1 MRSKRIRAA
10 SIGAA
15 VVVVVAGGAALL
27 GGRAEAPTFREQICG
42 LPPEWL
48 TFVKRGYFADRSG
61 HISILPK
68 PPAYMQTGAG
78 GWSHSGPWPYLVDI
92 PLAFYGPGIL
102 PETGRVEGPA
112 TLADIAPTIA
122 TMLHGSI
129 QTDDGAPLQEVASI
143 GTELLE
149 REPPRLV
156 VTIVWDG
163 GGWNVLENWP
173 GDWKN
178 LLHAMEQGVS
188 YENATVGSSPS
199 VTPAVHTTL
208 GTGFFPDTHGITS
221 VPVRDER
228 GEVVDAFLD
237 GESSRFIQVPALAER
252 WDEQNGNEALVGM
265 IGYEPWHLGMIG
277 KGAEKPGG
285 DKDHAAW
292 LDTETNEWKT
302 NPEHYE
308 LPRSLEGAADL
319 DALTQEL
326 DLEDGKDDDRWEG
339 VPLDDRAR
347 LEETPAFIKYHG
359 EALKAMIRDEGYGDD
374 EITDLV
380 FTNFK
385 QIDRLGHYFNFD
397 SPEVNAALLAT
408 DEVLGDLIGFLDE
421 EVGRDRWVVVVTADH
436 GQQPDAP
443 DVNGYGIDPNEI
455 EKDIDA
461 EFGPITRAV
470 WPTEVFLLEDEME
483 KRGVTVAE
491 VARFISDY
499 RLRDNEPGS
508 RFTGVF
514 EPGNRLFDLAV
525 PARLLPDVDSMCPAE
540 EK

>member
-1 MRSKRIRAA
+1 MRDRRARA
-10 SIGAA
+10 VSIGA
-15 VVVVVAGGAALL
+15 VVLLVVAGGAALL
-27 GGRAEAPTFREQICG
+27 RSRTEVPTFQEQACG
-42 LPPEWL
+42 LPQEWL
-48 TFVKRGYFADRSG
+48 TFVQRGYFADRSG

-78 GWSHSGPWPYLVDI
+78 GWSHSGPWPHLVDI
-92 PLAFYGPGIL
+92 PLVFYGPGFL
-102 PETGRVEGPA
+102 PETGQVEGPA

-122 TMLHGSI
+122 TMLRGSI
-129 QTDDGAPLQEVASI
+129 QTDDGAPLEEVATI

-173 GDWKN
+173 GDWEN
-178 LLHAMEQGVS
+178 LLRVMERGVS

-221 VPVRDER
+221 VPVRDEQ
-228 GEVVDAFLD
+228 GEVVDAFVD
-237 GESSRFIQVPALAER
+237 GESSRFIQVPTLAER
-252 WDEQNGNEALVGM
+252 WDEQNGNDALIGM

-277 KGAEKPGG
+277 KGAEKPRG

-308 LPRSLEGAADL
+308 LPPSLEDAADL

-326 DLEDGKDDDRWEG
+326 DLEDGEDDDRWEG

-359 EALKAMIRDEGYGDD
+359 EALKALIRDEGYGDD

-408 DEVLGDLIGFLDE
+408 DEVLGDLVDFLDE
-421 EVGRDRWVVVVTADH
+421 EVGRDGWVVVVTADH

-443 DVNGYGIDPNEI
+443 EANGYGIDPNEI
-455 EKDIDA
+455 ERDIDA
-461 EFGPITRAV
+461 KFGPITRAV
-470 WPTEVFLLEDEME
+470 WPTEVFLLDDELE
-483 KRGVTVAE
+483 KRDVSVAE
-491 VARFISDY
+491 VARFLGAY
-499 RLRDNEPGS
+499 RLNDNEPGN
-508 RFTGVF
+508 RFTGAF
-514 EPGNRLFDLAV
+514 GSGDRLFDLAV
-525 PARLLPDVDSMCPAE
+525 PSRLLPGMDSMCPPE
-540 EK
+540 GE